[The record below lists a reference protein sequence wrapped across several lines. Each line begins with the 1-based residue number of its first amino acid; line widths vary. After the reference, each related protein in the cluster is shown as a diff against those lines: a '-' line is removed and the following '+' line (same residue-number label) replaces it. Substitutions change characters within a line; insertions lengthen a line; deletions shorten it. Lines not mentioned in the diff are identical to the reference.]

1 MPRTRKLAASLF
13 ATGLL
18 AVGVAAPGA
27 SAQPVITGGL
37 VNVTVVDVLNDT
49 QVAVQVPVGVA
60 ANVCGVNAAAIL
72 GLAAQG
78 PVTCEAD
85 ADALAFAVNQDRS

>member
-1 MPRTRKLAASLF
+1 MRRTKKLVASLF

-18 AVGVAAPGA
+18 AVGVSMPTASAAPI
-27 SAQPVITGGL
+27 ITGGL
-37 VNVTVVDVLNDT
+37 VNVTVVDVLNNT

-72 GLAAQG
+72 ALAAQG
-78 PVTCEAD
+78 PVRCDAD
-85 ADALAFAVNQDRS
+85 ADSLAFAQKKDRS